1 MADTEPPKPTDVE
14 DPAAPQDVLPA
25 APPAPQ
31 DKPVSPE
38 NPQPPRKK
46 LHIRLFEQ
54 GVDAAGYGS
63 VLQALRAPNR
73 RFRAVVKSL
82 GSKLA
87 DMAAGR
93 AVSSTFK
100 LIALTWVAGMIGGVS
115 TVGSIALLA
124 LAAGA
129 SSAIYGYHKDYLT
142 QKLRGPKEKRK
153 EVKYFDRRR
162 LRSAGFS
169 FLGGTAS
176 GLFGSW
182 LAKTG
187 LLQNLIG
194 HVKDFIT
201 GGTKL
206 VTHTL
211 DAAAETVV
219 HAPMGAPRL
228 TALPRLSHVFN
239 AEAPKGWALPES
251 PRPAPPRL
259 VAAPAC

>member
-1 MADTEPPKPTDVE
+1 MADTEPPKPPDLE
-14 DPAAPQDVLPA
+14 SPA
-25 APPAPQ
+25 APPAVETAP
-31 DKPVSPE
+31 PPPE
-38 NPQPPRKK
+38 KQNPPRKK

-54 GVDAAGYGS
+54 GVDAAGYGN
-63 VLQALRAPNR
+63 VLRALRAPNR
-73 RFRAVVKSL
+73 RFHAVMKSL

-115 TVGSIALLA
+115 TVGSVALLA

-153 EVKYFDRRR
+153 EVKYFDLKR

-187 LLQNLIG
+187 IMQSLIG
-194 HVKDFIT
+194 HVKEFIT

-206 VTHTL
+206 MTNTL
-211 DAAAETVV
+211 DAAVETVA
-219 HAPMGAPRL
+219 HAPLQGPLDTPKLA
-228 TALPRLSHVFN
+228 ALPKLSGLFN
-239 AEAPKGWALPES
+239 GAALP
-251 PRPAPPRL
+251 PA
-259 VAAPAC
+259 ASATAPLAPSLLKPLKLKAI